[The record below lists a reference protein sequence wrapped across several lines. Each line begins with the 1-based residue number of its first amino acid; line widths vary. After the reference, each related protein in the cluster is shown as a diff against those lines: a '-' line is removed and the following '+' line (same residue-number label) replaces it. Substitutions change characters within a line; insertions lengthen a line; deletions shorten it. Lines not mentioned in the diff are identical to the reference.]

1 MIVSFGYVRHSTLE
15 IPLYDSAVSA
25 GFPSPAEDHIE
36 AHLDLNDLAI
46 KNPPATF
53 FVRAVGDSMRGIGI
67 FDGDTL
73 VVDRSI
79 PPKDGRVVIAAIAG
93 ELLVKI
99 FREYQGRCYLVA
111 TNPKYPNIEL
121 NECQDTVFF
130 GVVTT
135 VVHPLTISLTRGF
148 HG

>member
-1 MIVSFGYVRHSTLE
+1 MIVSFGYVRHSTLK

-36 AHLDLNDLAI
+36 AHLDLNELAV

-53 FVRAVGDSMRGIGI
+53 FVRAEGDSMRGIGI

-79 PPKDGRVVIAAIAG
+79 SPKDGRVVIAAIDG

-99 FREYQGRCYLVA
+99 FREYQGRSYLVA
-111 TNPKYPNIEL
+111 TNPKYPSIEL
-121 NECQDTVFF
+121 NEYQETVFF

-148 HG
+148 RR